1 MHTNQ
6 LIDCTYLKYHA
17 MTEKLQE
24 NTDHN
29 KHPKHDF
36 QVERLAFFSD
46 AIFAIAITL
55 LIIEFKIPH
64 VTKESSFDSVWEQLV
79 ELKYNLLALLLSF
92 FLIVTYWMRHH
103 FLFKHIHNYNKQIV
117 IANMAMMLPIIFFPF
132 TTAFFAE
139 SVDNI
144 HVVILAFRIFL
155 LNHILA
161 GLTIYILYWLATVKH
176 KDYSFEMSI
185 TERKKFTSDLLFTT
199 ITFSV
204 IFSVTFLTS
213 NIQAILWVF
222 LACGISKKIF
232 DRFSKKAV
240 SKTA

>member
-1 MHTNQ
+1 MTQKQQHTSFS
-6 LIDCTYLKYHA
+6 D
-17 MTEKLQE
+17 
-24 NTDHN
+24 
-29 KHPKHDF
+29 KHPKQDF

-64 VTKESSFDSVWEQLV
+64 ITKETTFDNAWEQLV
-79 ELKYNLLALLLSF
+79 ELKYNFFALLLSF

-117 IANMAMMLPIIFFPF
+117 IANMIMLLPIIFFPF

-139 SVDNI
+139 SVDNKN
-144 HVVILAFRIFL
+144 VVILAFRFFL

-161 GLTIYILYWLATVKH
+161 GLAIYILYWLAIVKH
-176 KDYSFEMSI
+176 KEYSFEM
-185 TERKKFTSDLLFTT
+185 TLVERKKFTSDLLFTT

-204 IFSVTFLTS
+204 IFLVTFLT
-213 NIQAILWVF
+213 NNVQTVLFVF
-222 LACGISKKIF
+222 LVCGISKKIF
-232 DRFSKKAV
+232 DTFVKKIIRKA
-240 SKTA
+240 